1 MGVKSVGLR
10 GAGVRGVAKAVTRE
24 TELWQSDEVDVFRNA
39 DILRGR
45 PVIGRLSVGLGW
57 PLPLLLDEAPPP
69 LDPAEGVV
77 SHLATGFLGNEG
89 RGMDLQY
96 LCFQLGE
103 LFHLALIV

>member
-1 MGVKSVGLR
+1 MEAGCRDKGV
-10 GAGVRGVAKAVTRE
+10 GVRGVGKAVTRE

-39 DILRGR
+39 DIFCGR

-77 SHLATGFLGNEG
+77 SRLAAGFLDNEG
-89 RGMDLQY
+89 RGVDLQY
-96 LCFQLGE
+96 LCLQLGE
-103 LFHLALIV
+103 LFHFALLV